1 MSIGQIFL
9 ILAPIF
15 FVILLGYLAGHFK
28 KFDKQTSKGLNTLV
42 TKFAL
47 PAHLFVGVTTTPRK
61 TLIDEWPFLVALI
74 LGIVGFY
81 LIILLVV
88 KYAGKHTLTASS
100 MFALNSAQP
109 TFAFM
114 GIPVLGG
121 LFGAGA
127 VAIPIAITGIVVNA
141 ILDPLATILGTVG
154 QRGRKKGEE
163 KTSLFK
169 VTVHSILHG
178 LSEPLA
184 CVPLIGVILT
194 LCGFQSPKL
203 LQDMLD
209 QIGSIT
215 SGAALFAVG
224 VTIGIGKIN
233 FSKGALGIAVLKVAV
248 QPIVMLGIAPIV
260 MLGIAVWIG
269 LSSDE
274 VTKAILL
281 VAFPGSA
288 VAAMIALRFESLEN
302 ETASAFV
309 ISAILSL
316 VTLPLL
322 ISWLM

>member
-154 QRGRKKGEE
+154 QRGQKEGEE

-248 QPIVMLGIAPIV
+248 QPIVMLGIA
-260 MLGIAVWIG
+260 VWIG

-316 VTLPLL
+316 ITLPLL

>member
-1 MSIGQIFL
+1 MGIGQIFL
-9 ILAPIF
+9 ILIPIF

-47 PAHLFVGVTTTPRK
+47 PAHLFLGITTTPRK
-61 TLIDEWPFLVALI
+61 TLIDEWPFLITLI

-81 LIILLVV
+81 LILLIVM
-88 KYAGKHTLTASS
+88 KYIYKYSLTPSS
-100 MFALNSAQP
+100 MFALNSTQP

-114 GIPVLGG
+114 GIPVLGS
-121 LFGAGA
+121 LFGLSA
-127 VAIPIAITGIVVNA
+127 VAVPIAITGIVVNA

-154 QRGRKKGEE
+154 KRNSQKKERE
-163 KTSLFK
+163 KDSLVK
-169 VTVHSILHG
+169 ITVHSILHG

-203 LQDMLD
+203 LQGMLD

-224 VTIGIGKIN
+224 VTIGIGKIT
-233 FSKGALGIAVLKVAV
+233 FSKEAFGIAGLKVAV
-248 QPIVMLGIAPIV
+248 QPIIMFGIA
-260 MLGIAVWIG
+260 LLIG

-274 VTKAILL
+274 VTKAVLL

-316 VTLPLL
+316 LTLPLV

>member
-1 MSIGQIFL
+1 M
-9 ILAPIF
+9 
-15 FVILLGYLAGHFK
+15 
-28 KFDKQTSKGLNTLV
+28 
-42 TKFAL
+42 
-47 PAHLFVGVTTTPRK
+47 
-61 TLIDEWPFLVALI
+61 
-74 LGIVGFY
+74 
-81 LIILLVV
+81 
-88 KYAGKHTLTASS
+88 
-100 MFALNSAQP
+100 
-109 TFAFM
+109 
-114 GIPVLGG
+114 
-121 LFGAGA
+121 
-127 VAIPIAITGIVVNA
+127 
-141 ILDPLATILGTVG
+141 
-154 QRGRKKGEE
+154 
-163 KTSLFK
+163 
-169 VTVHSILHG
+169 HG

-248 QPIVMLGIAPIV
+248 QPIVMLGIA
-260 MLGIAVWIG
+260 VWIG

-316 VTLPLL
+316 ITLPLL